1 MIWVDIFIK
10 YRERKKERYICR
22 KAHIIH
28 GTFSLLIPLEPSHAT
43 MSAPK
48 CWVHSQT
55 PHIVIFRV
63 QFSVRS
69 RLDYSLSSSL
79 YANIII
85 FETQIS
91 YPTGEDKTRG
101 IARCRKNQMV
111 SQQRICVHFPWW
123 GQRQTQN
130 TNIYVDWYNTE
141 WYLGYKTRLCR
152 LRYSTYSMWLLGT
165 TAQVASWVFSLCHH
179 PIPRLDE
186 VWIPPNTATEL
197 ETLWMHPLT

>member
-1 MIWVDIFIK
+1 MTYLGWYHEKANVLAIPKMLQFLSFEGFQPEK
-10 YRERKKERYICR
+10 EERKKERYICR

-91 YPTGEDKTRG
+91 YPTGEDNIVG
-101 IARCRKNQMV
+101 
-111 SQQRICVHFPWW
+111 
-123 GQRQTQN
+123 TQYQS
-130 TNIYVDWYNTE
+130 TN
-141 WYLGYKTRLCR
+141 KQ
-152 LRYSTYSMWLLGT
+152 LRESNKQLQALKS
-165 TAQVASWVFSLCHH
+165 V
-179 PIPRLDE
+179 
-186 VWIPPNTATEL
+186 PNDAIL
-197 ETLWMHPLT
+197 K